1 MPFPL
6 KDFESFI
13 DDKIRERGYRYFMNG
28 HITYLEETKPDKW
41 RAEVQ
46 GSELYQIHVEI
57 KEEVVERIHCSCPYD
72 YGPVCKHQVAV
83 CHSLRMKL
91 QNTEPDPD
99 EHETNVTAKSNNKAR
114 KKSTGRKTVTE
125 QINEKMDRL
134 QPGQI
139 RDFLQKILEDDRY
152 HRSVFIARFADP
164 DPPQTKADYRK
175 QVKRMLKP
183 AKQKSR
189 RSILYGRE
197 AYRYLEGI
205 RELLSGCERQ
215 LKQGQVS
222 SVITASQVVIEE
234 VVPAFQY
241 IDDSDGQVGYLV
253 ERSFELLED
262 AAGKELDK
270 STRRAFFEDCL
281 QQFKDERYSGWDFG
295 RRFLDLAVELADSAE
310 AYDRLEELLLRKF
323 SQSKKDVYSDFIYS
337 LNRERTAGQLF
348 DLYDAAGRKSKR
360 LTFMKENRDLSNIME
375 RLIEYAWQQKNY
387 ESVKTYSK
395 EALQQF
401 TGKPGLDSQW
411 MEWQLKVARA
421 EKDEQKQ
428 RDVTQRLLL
437 KTGKM
442 EWYKSLKKLYD
453 KEKWP
458 EKTDELLQS
467 QQADKWRYSGLI
479 PSICI
484 EEKRWDE
491 LYEYVKSDPSLPTL
505 QHYDSWLKDHYSD
518 ELMALYKD
526 ELLQYMENNTGRK
539 YYKDAC
545 AILQRMQ
552 ALGGSRTANEVV
564 QILQNKYDNRPA
576 LQDELMKAGLAG

>member
-13 DDKIRERGYRYFMNG
+13 DAKIRERGYRYFMNG
-28 HITYLEETKPDKW
+28 HITHLEETKPDKW

-91 QNTEPDPD
+91 QNTEPDPN
-99 EHETNVTAKSNNKAR
+99 EHETNITAKSNNKTG

-139 RDFLQKILEDDRY
+139 RDFLQEILEDDRY

-189 RSILYGRE
+189 HSILYGRE

-310 AYDRLEELLLRKF
+310 AYDQLEELLLRKF
-323 SQSKKDVYSDFIYS
+323 SQIKKDVDSDFIYS
-337 LNRERTAGQLF
+337 LNRERTAGQLL

-395 EALQQF
+395 EALQKF
-401 TGKPGLDSQW
+401 TAKPGLDTQW
-411 MEWQLKVARA
+411 MEWLLKVAEAEEDIEEQRA
-421 EKDEQKQ
+421 
-428 RDVTQRLLL
+428 VTERLLL

-467 QQADKWRYSGLI
+467 QQADKLRYSGLI

-539 YYKDAC
+539 YYKNAC

-576 LQDELMKAGLAG
+576 LQDELMKAGLTD

>member
-1 MPFPL
+1 
-6 KDFESFI
+6 
-13 DDKIRERGYRYFMNG
+13 
-28 HITYLEETKPDKW
+28 
-41 RAEVQ
+41 
-46 GSELYQIHVEI
+46 
-57 KEEVVERIHCSCPYD
+57 
-72 YGPVCKHQVAV
+72 
-83 CHSLRMKL
+83 
-91 QNTEPDPD
+91 
-99 EHETNVTAKSNNKAR
+99 
-114 KKSTGRKTVTE
+114 
-125 QINEKMDRL
+125 
-134 QPGQI
+134 
-139 RDFLQKILEDDRY
+139 
-152 HRSVFIARFADP
+152 
-164 DPPQTKADYRK
+164 
-175 QVKRMLKP
+175 MLKP

-189 RSILYGRE
+189 HSILYGRE

-222 SVITASQVVIEE
+222 SVIIASQVVIEE
-234 VVPAFQY
+234 IVPAFQY

-310 AYDRLEELLLRKF
+310 AYDQLEELLLRKL
-323 SQSKKDVYSDFIYS
+323 SQSKKDVDSDFIYS
-337 LNRERTAGQLF
+337 LNRERTAGQLL

-395 EALQQF
+395 EALQKF
-401 TGKPGLDSQW
+401 TAKPGLDSQW
-411 MEWQLKVARA
+411 MEWLLKVARA

-467 QQADKWRYSGLI
+467 QQADKLRYSGLI

-576 LQDELMKAGLAG
+576 LQDELMKAGLTD